1 MKRTIYLSL
10 VISVMSFSSVAAQND
25 TVVIHNPQKVTIVT
39 GDSLQKIIVKGKEG
53 DDKFVYQNTIQLVD
67 SNYVSTTRIGRDR
80 WELIPSVKVGKKND
94 DMNGS
99 GSSNSISAHI
109 GIGFT
114 APTKADT
121 RTDFSTFKSWE
132 IFFTPI
138 QFDHHFDRRER
149 NTVSLGFGLD
159 WKNYRMTGDTRF
171 TKAPDGNV
179 VVEKYPLQVSPD
191 FSRIKVFSL
200 TANLGFE
207 HSFDDDFWIGF
218 GPVVN
223 FNVYGSI
230 LTEYTM
236 YGDEMRKLEK
246 NIRQRPVTIDWML
259 RLGIF
264 SIPLYVKYS
273 NNNVL
278 KDGGIKFRSLSFG
291 LYL

>member
-207 HSFDDDFWIGF
+207 HSFNDDFWIGF

-223 FNVYGSI
+223 FNVYGSV

-246 NIRQRPVTIDWML
+246 NIRQRPITVDWML

-264 SIPLYVKYS
+264 SIPFYVKYS
-273 NNNVL
+273 DNNVL